1 MAERPNIIEN
11 RTHNFNE
18 NDVQEETD
26 RNRLRWYLTQVR
38 KDINILEG
46 KIKKERAKEST
57 GYGDKKRI
65 QSLESARDIQQ
76 MLEEIVKIRMDTLNE
91 NNKEWYQLELNF
103 FEEAR
108 KAVDNG
114 ELSGELFDVLVK
126 RAQGY
131 YLGEEDE

>member
-114 ELSGELFDVLVK
+114 ELSATLFEELIR
-126 RAQGY
+126 RAQDYGA
-131 YLGEEDE
+131 EDV